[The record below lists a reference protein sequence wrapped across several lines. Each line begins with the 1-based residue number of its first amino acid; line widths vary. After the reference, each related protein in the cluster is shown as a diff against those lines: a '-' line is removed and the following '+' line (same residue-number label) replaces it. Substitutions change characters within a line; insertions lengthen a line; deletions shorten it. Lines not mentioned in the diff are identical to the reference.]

1 VMSELNIEPQEKP
14 PILVLL
20 DLARRARYAESAA
33 ALQFILTN
41 ETYSLAQYR
50 LAAFWVRDEG
60 VTSQSSVSQLD
71 RNSPFILW
79 LSRVCKSLAN
89 QDKPIV
95 VDPSMID
102 DDDALEWS
110 ESLPSQALWL
120 PIGNQDLSAGLLLC
134 RDEFWQ
140 DQEIALLTEWVDI
153 WSHAWI
159 KLHAPTVH
167 GEISKWWLKFL
178 GALPSKEQ
186 IAHCY
191 HELNLGLDKIYYSVI
206 KKPSTW
212 PGHVAKLFRL
222 ITSLISEKL
231 AFVRNKGFIGTLEF
245 LESETKAIWKDKKR
259 RIKWIVWIAILFPV
273 RLTILAPAELVP
285 ANPAVIRVP
294 IEGVVD
300 EFFVTPNQKVAEGQP
315 LFKLDL
321 TSLNSRLQ
329 VAQQEMQIASTEYR
343 QSSLQS
349 LTDSKSRGLLVPQE
363 GKATEKRLEAD
374 YLKELLAKAQI
385 KSPRAGVALF
395 DEPSE
400 WIGKPVVAGE
410 KIMVIANENQ
420 SEIEAWIPMNEAI
433 QLPEGAPVTIY
444 LNASP
449 LSPIDAKMRYLGH
462 EAMQRPDGSYAY
474 RLRATIDSGESPARI
489 GLKGTAR
496 VSGQFVPLSYWVL
509 RKPIAFM
516 RQYLGL

>member
-1 VMSELNIEPQEKP
+1 MTESIAQPQQKP
-14 PILVLL
+14 PVLVLL
-20 DLARRARYAESAA
+20 DLARRARHAESAA
-33 ALQFILTN
+33 SLQFILTN
-41 ETYSLAQYR
+41 ETYALAPYQ
-50 LAAFWVRDEG
+50 LAAFWVREEG
-60 VTSQSSVSQLD
+60 VLSQSSVSQLD

-79 LSRVCKSLAN
+79 LSRVCKSLSA
-89 QDKPIV
+89 QEKPV
-95 VDPSMID
+95 VVTPSMIEVED
-102 DDDALEWS
+102 LPEWG

-120 PIGNQDLSAGLLLC
+120 PIGNENLSAGLLLC
-134 RDEFWQ
+134 REEPWQ
-140 DQEIALLTEWVDI
+140 EQDMGLLAEWMDI

-159 KLHAPTVH
+159 KLHAPTIH
-167 GEISKWWLKFL
+167 GELSKWWLKFS
-178 GALPSKEQ
+178 AVLPGQEEIKK
-186 IAHCY
+186 Y
-191 HELNLGLDKIYYSVI
+191 HNDLSVGI
-206 KKPSTW
+206 DDVVHNVVKKPSTW
-212 PGHVAKLFRL
+212 FGL
-222 ITSLISEKL
+222 IK
-231 AFVRNKGFIGTLEF
+231 KGMQFIGGKIISALSF
-245 LESETKAIWKDKKR
+245 LKANGLHGTFESIESEIKAIWQDKKR
-259 RIKWIVWIAILFPV
+259 RIKWLIWIAILFPV

-285 ANPAVIRVP
+285 ANPAIIRVP

-300 EFFVTPNQKVAEGQP
+300 EFFVTPNQKVVEGQP

-349 LTDSKSRGLLVPQE
+349 LSDSKSRGLLVPQE

-385 KSPRAGVALF
+385 KAPRSGVALF

-420 SEIEAWIPMNEAI
+420 SEIEAWIPLNEAI
-433 QLPEGAPVTIY
+433 QLPDEASVTLY

-462 EAMQRPDGSYAY
+462 EAMQRPDGTYAY
-474 RLRATIDSGESPARI
+474 RLRATIDSGESLARI

-509 RKPIAFM
+509 RKPIAFV

>member
-1 VMSELNIEPQEKP
+1 MTDSIAQPQQKP
-14 PILVLL
+14 PVLVLL
-20 DLARRARYAESAA
+20 DLARRARHAESAA
-33 ALQFILTN
+33 SLQFILTN
-41 ETYSLAQYR
+41 ETYSLAQYQI
-50 LAAFWVRDEG
+50 AAFWVKEEG
-60 VTSQSSVSQLD
+60 VLSQSSVSQLD

-79 LSRVCKSLAN
+79 LSRVCKSLSS
-89 QDKPIV
+89 QEKPIV
-95 VDPSMID
+95 VDPSMISEED
-102 DDDALEWS
+102 LSEWS
-110 ESLPSQALWL
+110 DSLPSQALWL
-120 PIGNQDLSAGLLLC
+120 PIGNENLSAGLLLC
-134 RDEFWQ
+134 REDPWQ
-140 DQEIALLTEWVDI
+140 EQDIGLLTEWVDI
-153 WSHAWI
+153 WTHAWI
-159 KLHAPTVH
+159 KLHAPTIH
-167 GEISKWWLKFL
+167 GEINKWWLKFTA
-178 GALPSKEQ
+178 ALPGEEAIKK
-186 IAHCY
+186 Y
-191 HELNLGLDKIYYSVI
+191 HHDLSAGIDDVVDNVV

-212 PGHVAKLFRL
+212 F
-222 ITSLISEKL
+222 SLIKKAFQFADEKIRTTL
-231 AFVRNKGFIGTLEF
+231 IFSKERGFRGSLDWFEAEIKE
-245 LESETKAIWKDKKR
+245 IWSDKKR
-259 RIKWIVWIAILFPV
+259 RIKWLIWIAILFPV

-285 ANPAVIRVP
+285 ANPAIIRVP

-300 EFFVTPNQKVAEGQP
+300 EFFVTPNQKVVEGQP

-349 LTDSKSRGLLVPQE
+349 LSDSKSRGLLVPQE

-385 KSPRAGVALF
+385 KAPRAGVALF

-410 KIMVIANENQ
+410 KIMVIVNENQ
-420 SEIEAWIPMNEAI
+420 AEIEAWIPLNEAI
-433 QLPEGAPVTIY
+433 ELPEGASVTLY

-462 EAMQRPDGSYAY
+462 EAMQRPDGTYAY
-474 RLRATIDSGESPARI
+474 RLRATIDSDESPSRI

-509 RKPIAFM
+509 RKPIAFV

>member
-1 VMSELNIEPQEKP
+1 MSDLNIQPQEKP
-14 PILVLL
+14 PVIVLL
-20 DLARRARYAESAA
+20 DLARRARHAESAA

-41 ETYSLAQYR
+41 ETYALANYL
-50 LAAFWVRDEG
+50 LAAFWVADEG
-60 VTSQSSVSQLD
+60 VLSQSNVSQLD

-79 LSRVCKSLAN
+79 LSRVCKHLAH
-89 QDKPIV
+89 QAKPVV
-95 VDPSMID
+95 VDPSMIHAD
-102 DDDALEWS
+102 DVAEWGD
-110 ESLPSQALWL
+110 SLPSQALWL
-120 PIGNQDLSAGLLLC
+120 PIGNMDLSAGLLLC
-134 RDEFWQ
+134 RNEPWEEH
-140 DQEIALLTEWVDI
+140 EIALLTEWVDI
-153 WSHAWI
+153 WSHAWT

-167 GEISKWWLKFL
+167 GEISKWWVKLSSFL
-178 GALPSKEQ
+178 PTKEQ
-186 IAHCY
+186 VHLYI
-191 HELNLGLDKIYYSVI
+191 EQLNAGIDDFYQSVI
-206 KKPSTW
+206 KKPGTW
-212 PGHVAKLFRL
+212 LGL
-222 ITSLISEKL
+222 ITKL
-231 AFVRNKGFIGTLEF
+231 LKQIAQWLSQKIKFVREKGFYGTIEF
-245 LESETKAIWKDKKR
+245 LESEAKAIWKDKKR
-259 RIKWIVWIAILFPV
+259 RIKWLVWIAILFPV

-285 ANPAVIRVP
+285 SNPAVIRVP

-315 LFKLDL
+315 LFRLDL

-349 LTDSKSRGLLVPQE
+349 LSDSKSRGLLVPQE
-363 GKATEKRLEAD
+363 GKATEKRLEAE

-385 KSPRAGVALF
+385 KAPRAGVALF

-420 SEIEAWIPMNEAI
+420 SEIEAWIPLNEAI
-433 QLPEGAPVTIY
+433 QFPDGAPVTLY

-462 EAMQRPDGSYAY
+462 EALLRPDGSYAY

-509 RKPIAFM
+509 RKPIAFV

>member
-1 VMSELNIEPQEKP
+1 MTESISQPQQKP
-14 PILVLL
+14 PIIVLL
-20 DLARRARYAESAA
+20 DLARRARHAETAA
-33 ALQFILTN
+33 SLQFILTN
-41 ETYSLAQYR
+41 ETYSLAPYQ
-50 LAAFWVRDEG
+50 LAAFWVREEG
-60 VTSQSSVSQLD
+60 VLSQSSVSQLD

-79 LSRVCKSLAN
+79 LSRVCKSLSL
-89 QDKPIV
+89 QEKPIIV
-95 VDPSMID
+95 EPSMID
-102 DDDALEWS
+102 EEDFLEWNQ
-110 ESLPSQALWL
+110 SLPSQALWL
-120 PIGNQDLSAGLLLC
+120 PIGDANLSAGLLLC
-134 RDEFWQ
+134 REDLWQ
-140 DQEIALLTEWVDI
+140 EQDIGLLNEWVDI
-153 WSHAWI
+153 WAHAWV
-159 KLHAPTVH
+159 KLHAPTIH
-167 GEISKWWLKFL
+167 GELSKWWLKITN
-178 GALPSKEQ
+178 ALPSEQ
-186 IAHCY
+186 AIKKYCT
-191 HELNLGLDKIYYSVI
+191 NLISGVDDVFQNVI

-212 PGHVAKLFRL
+212 FDL
-222 ITSLISEKL
+222 IKKAS
-231 AFVRNKGFIGTLEF
+231 RFIGGKIKSIFIFLNEKGLGGTLKS
-245 LESETKAIWKDKKR
+245 LESEIKSIWKDKKR
-259 RIKWIVWIAILFPV
+259 RIKWLIWIAILFPV

-285 ANPAVIRVP
+285 ANPAIIRVP

-300 EFFVTPNQKVAEGQP
+300 EFFVTPNQKVVEGQP

-349 LTDSKSRGLLVPQE
+349 LSDAKSRGLLVPQE

-385 KSPRAGVALF
+385 KAPRAGVALF

-400 WIGKPVVAGE
+400 WIGKPVAAGE

-420 SEIEAWIPMNEAI
+420 AEIEAWIPLNEAI
-433 QLPEGAPVTIY
+433 QLPNEASVTLY

-462 EAMQRPDGSYAY
+462 EAMQRPDGTYAY
-474 RLRATIDSGESPARI
+474 RLRATIDSGESPSRI

-509 RKPIAFM
+509 RKPIAFV

>member
-1 VMSELNIEPQEKP
+1 MPELNIEPQEKP
-14 PILVLL
+14 PILILL

-33 ALQFILTN
+33 SLQFILTN
-41 ETYSLAQYR
+41 ETFSLAPYR
-50 LAAFWVRDEG
+50 LAAFWVKDEG
-60 VTSQSSVSQLD
+60 VISQSSVSQLD

-79 LSRVCKSLAN
+79 LSRVCKSLLK
-89 QDKPIV
+89 QVKPVV

-102 DDDALEWS
+102 SGDLAEWS
-110 ESLPSQALWL
+110 DSLPAQALWL
-120 PIGNQDLSAGLLLC
+120 PIGNQNLSAGLLIC
-134 RDEFWQ
+134 RDESWQ
-140 DQEIALLTEWVDI
+140 DQDIALLTEWVDI
-153 WSHAWI
+153 WSHAWV

-167 GEISKWWLKFL
+167 GEISKWWIKFL
-178 GALPSKEQ
+178 SVLPKKENVY
-186 IAHCY
+186 AYVHD
-191 HELNLGLDKIYYSVI
+191 LNVGFDSIYSSVI
-206 KKPSTW
+206 KKPGTW
-212 PGHVAKLFRL
+212 FSLVIQFLKYVIKVIAKPFSFL
-222 ITSLISEKL
+222 
-231 AFVRNKGFIGTLEF
+231 NKHGFKGTLDF
-245 LESETKAIWKDKKR
+245 IKSEIKVIWNDRKR
-259 RIKWIVWIAILFPV
+259 RIKWLIWIAILFPV

-285 ANPAVIRVP
+285 ANPAIIRVP

-300 EFFVTPNQKVAEGQP
+300 EFFVAPNQKVVEGQP

-363 GKATEKRLEAD
+363 GKATEKRLEAE
-374 YLKELLAKAQI
+374 YLKELLSKAQI
-385 KSPRAGVALF
+385 KAPKAGVALF

-410 KIMVIANENQ
+410 KIMVIANEHQ
-420 SEIEAWIPMNEAI
+420 SEIEAWIPLNEAI

-496 VSGQFVPLSYWVL
+496 VSGQYVPLSYWVL
-509 RKPIAFM
+509 RKPIAFV
-516 RQYLGL
+516 RQYIGL

>member
-1 VMSELNIEPQEKP
+1 MTESIAQPQQKP
-14 PILVLL
+14 PVLVLL
-20 DLARRARYAESAA
+20 DLARRARHAESAA
-33 ALQFILTN
+33 SLQFILTN
-41 ETYSLAQYR
+41 ETYALAPYQ
-50 LAAFWVRDEG
+50 LAAFWVREEG
-60 VTSQSSVSQLD
+60 VLSQSSVSQLD

-79 LSRVCKSLAN
+79 LSRVCKSLSA
-89 QDKPIV
+89 QEKPV
-95 VDPSMID
+95 SVTPSMIEAED
-102 DDDALEWS
+102 LPEWG

-120 PIGNQDLSAGLLLC
+120 PIGNENLSAGLLLC
-134 RDEFWQ
+134 REDPWQ
-140 DQEIALLTEWVDI
+140 EQDMGLLAEWMDI

-159 KLHAPTVH
+159 KLHAPTIH
-167 GEISKWWLKFL
+167 GELSKWWLKFF
-178 GALPSKEQ
+178 AVLPGQEEIKK
-186 IAHCY
+186 Y
-191 HELNLGLDKIYYSVI
+191 HNDLSAGIDGVVHNVV

-212 PGHVAKLFRL
+212 FGLIKKGMQFVGGKIKSALSFLKAKGLH
-222 ITSLISEKL
+222 
-231 AFVRNKGFIGTLEF
+231 GTFETI
-245 LESETKAIWKDKKR
+245 ESEIKAIWQDKKR
-259 RIKWIVWIAILFPV
+259 RIKWLIWIAILFPV

-285 ANPAVIRVP
+285 ANPAIIRVP

-300 EFFVTPNQKVAEGQP
+300 EFFVTPNQKVVEGQP

-329 VAQQEMQIASTEYR
+329 VAQQEMQIATTEYR

-349 LTDSKSRGLLVPQE
+349 LSDSKSRGLLVPQE

-385 KSPRAGVALF
+385 KAPRSGVALF

-420 SEIEAWIPMNEAI
+420 SEIEAWIPLNEAI
-433 QLPEGAPVTIY
+433 QLPDEASVTLY

-462 EAMQRPDGSYAY
+462 EAMQRPDGTYAY
-474 RLRATIDSGESPARI
+474 RLRATIDSGESLARI

-509 RKPIAFM
+509 RKPIAFV

>member
-1 VMSELNIEPQEKP
+1 MTESIAQPQQKP
-14 PILVLL
+14 PVLVLL
-20 DLARRARYAESAA
+20 DLARRARHAESAA
-33 ALQFILTN
+33 SLQFILTN
-41 ETYSLAQYR
+41 ETYALSPYQV
-50 LAAFWVRDEG
+50 AAFWVKEEG
-60 VTSQSSVSQLD
+60 VISQSSVSQLD

-79 LSRVCKSLAN
+79 LSRVCKSLSS
-89 QDKPIV
+89 QEKPV
-95 VDPSMID
+95 VVTPAMIEEED
-102 DDDALEWS
+102 VPEWN
-110 ESLPSQALWL
+110 ESLPGQALWL
-120 PIGNQDLSAGLLLC
+120 PIGKENLSAGLLLC
-134 RDEFWQ
+134 REDPWQ
-140 DQEIALLTEWVDI
+140 EQDIGLLTEWVDI
-153 WSHAWI
+153 WVHAWI
-159 KLHAPTVH
+159 KLHAPTIH
-167 GEISKWWLKFL
+167 GELSKWWVKFL
-178 GALPSKEQ
+178 SLLPTEVEAKKYFADLSLGVD
-186 IAHCY
+186 
-191 HELNLGLDKIYYSVI
+191 ELVNQFV

-212 PGHVAKLFRL
+212 PGLMKKAFQYLG
-222 ITSLISEKL
+222 EKVGCCL
-231 AFVRNKGFIGTLEF
+231 GFLKKRGFHGTLES
-245 LESETKAIWKDKKR
+245 LELEIKEIWKDKKR
-259 RIKWIVWIAILFPV
+259 RIKWLVWIAILFPV

-285 ANPAVIRVP
+285 ANPAIIRVP

-300 EFFVTPNQKVAEGQP
+300 EFFVTPNQKVVEGQP

-343 QSSLQS
+343 QSALQS
-349 LTDSKSRGLLVPQE
+349 LSDSKSRGLLVPQE

-374 YLKELLAKAQI
+374 YLKDLLAKAQI
-385 KSPRAGVALF
+385 KAPRGGVALF

-420 SEIEAWIPMNEAI
+420 AEIEAWIPLNEAI
-433 QLPEGAPVTIY
+433 ELPEGAAVTLY

-462 EAMQRPDGSYAY
+462 EAMQRPDGTYAY
-474 RLRATIDSGESPARI
+474 RLRASIDAGESPARI

-509 RKPIAFM
+509 RKPIASV